1 MDCEWCGDGDGE
13 EGWVWTGVVMGR
25 VGVDCEWCGD
35 GEEGWVWTVGGV
47 VMGRRGGGT

>member
-25 VGVDCEWCGD
+25 
-35 GEEGWVWTVGGV
+35 
-47 VMGRRGGGT
+47 RGGCGLVW

>member
-1 MDCEWCGDGDGE
+1 MDWCGD
-13 EGWVWTGVVMGR
+13 GR

-47 VMGRRGGGT
+47 VMGRRKGGT